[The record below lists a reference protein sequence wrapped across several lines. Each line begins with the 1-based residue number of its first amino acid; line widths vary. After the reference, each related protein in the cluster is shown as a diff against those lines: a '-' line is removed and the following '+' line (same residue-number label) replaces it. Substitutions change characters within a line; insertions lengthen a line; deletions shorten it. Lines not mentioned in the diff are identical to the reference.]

1 MESHPDELATL
12 RVENGQLRRAVQEL
26 STLNDLSR
34 AIGAS
39 MHSEEVLQTI
49 ISRSLKAVNAE
60 EGVVTLLERGRSGI
74 DASRIY
80 ANTLVRANGDGGR
93 AGSFH
98 ATQALLGWMQLH
110 KKPLSIAD
118 AATDARFGG
127 VAWDENVRSVLCVPL
142 LIKSEL
148 TGVLAVHN

>member
-1 MESHPDELATL
+1 MIARARAFAGAWIKATNAIMLCTPPKSAIGSGGSFMDSRQDDLATL
-12 RVENGQLRRAVQEL
+12 RVENGQLRRAVREL

-80 ANTLVRANGDGGR
+80 ANTLVRANGNGGR
-93 AGSFH
+93 S
-98 ATQALLGWMQLH
+98 
-110 KKPLSIAD
+110 
-118 AATDARFGG
+118 
-127 VAWDENVRSVLCVPL
+127 
-142 LIKSEL
+142 
-148 TGVLAVHN
+148 